1 MIDAHGPDMATC
13 MLRDPL
19 PPCATP
25 RHTQSMPSRPHAGRN
40 PPPTNLQVDH
50 ARCALN
56 HYLRLPLAGDWS
68 EADSGP
74 TRGAPERGHGLGVVQ
89 GGGGSR
95 SMHVAMSGPWALITR

>member
-68 EADSGP
+68 EADSGLHVGP
-74 TRGAPERGHGLGVVQ
+74 PRGGMDWEWYKAVAGRGACMWPCQGRG
-89 GGGGSR
+89 R
-95 SMHVAMSGPWALITR
+95 